1 MAATPIFPDRS
12 NKTASIHR
20 TRTDPRPNSRRRR
33 ATICLR
39 SAVIITIGKRGG
51 RWERQPQPQNASR
64 APPTLGIQ
72 KTITTLYPQLP
83 LRRTVATSKHTP
95 LLNLEARVG
104 QAHVKSTC
112 ESRATIHP
120 SLLRGIFRGQRD
132 RTDTNQPTL
141 RSASPSHTYAMRGVV
156 PVRRDVVFV
165 HHAWTIPDALA
176 LRASGQ
182 IPSFAHRL
190 LAPLQVGLK
199 IRSQNHFNMGKSG
212 VPWTMASYS
221 IMMPKEFLFLGGS

>member
-20 TRTDPRPNSRRRR
+20 TQTDGPTPKFPSPSGDYLPPLCGYYYHWR
-33 ATICLR
+33 
-39 SAVIITIGKRGG
+39 GKRGG
-51 RWERQPQPQNASR
+51 RWERQTQPQNASR

-141 RSASPSHTYAMRGVV
+141 RSASPSVAY
-156 PVRRDVVFV
+156 VR
-165 HHAWTIPDALA
+165 HEGCCTCP
-176 LRASGQ
+176 SGC
-182 IPSFAHRL
+182 R
-190 LAPLQVGLK
+190 V
-199 IRSQNHFNMGKSG
+199 RSSCLDD
-212 VPWTMASYS
+212 S
-221 IMMPKEFLFLGGS
+221 